1 MPRSPAPPPAPLVMA
16 ESGCRAG
23 QSPEPMLQTCPY
35 LSSIRPGTDPRLVYL
50 TDTSGP
56 EAPTGPLPPPAA
68 VFGIVG
74 LDRTIVW
81 QDDAEVLDLLRYAA
95 SRPRATG
102 ELAARFGADRLVAAT
117 GRGWLQDP
125 ARLCREYRVV
135 SGEIE
140 VTAHCN
146 WGCLSCPVA
155 TDPKPRRTMPMPL
168 VEEIIVKL
176 AAASA
181 QYVTFQF
188 FNEPTLDRN
197 FVRRLEILAASGM
210 PLALYSNASALTA
223 DKIAALQ
230 RMGVL
235 KHLIVNIP
243 SAEETEFN
251 LLTGSRHFRHTRATR
266 KRPWRPAC
274 RCRSSST
281 GSARALSGTW
291 RAWNGTSRRWVPRC
305 IRA

>member
-1 MPRSPAPPPAPLVMA
+1 MPRSPAPPPVPLVMA
-16 ESGCRAG
+16 ETGCRAG

-35 LSSIRPGTDPRLVYL
+35 LSSVRPGADAGLVYL

-56 EAPTGPLPPPAA
+56 EAPTGPLPTPAA

-81 QDDAEVLDLLRYAA
+81 QDDSEVLGLLRYAA
-95 SRPRATG
+95 SAPRARS
-102 ELAARFGADRLVAAT
+102 ELAARFGTGRVSAAA

-146 WGCLSCPVA
+146 WGCVSCPVA

-168 VEEIIVKL
+168 FEEIIGKL
-176 AAASA
+176 AAAGA

-188 FNEPTLDRN
+188 FNEPTLDRY
-197 FVRRLEILAASGM
+197 FVARLEVLATRGM
-210 PLALYSNASALTA
+210 PLALYS
-223 DKIAALQ
+223 
-230 RMGVL
+230 
-235 KHLIVNIP
+235 
-243 SAEETEFN
+243 
-251 LLTGSRHFRHTRATR
+251 
-266 KRPWRPAC
+266 
-274 RCRSSST
+274 
-281 GSARALSGTW
+281 
-291 RAWNGTSRRWVPRC
+291 
-305 IRA
+305 